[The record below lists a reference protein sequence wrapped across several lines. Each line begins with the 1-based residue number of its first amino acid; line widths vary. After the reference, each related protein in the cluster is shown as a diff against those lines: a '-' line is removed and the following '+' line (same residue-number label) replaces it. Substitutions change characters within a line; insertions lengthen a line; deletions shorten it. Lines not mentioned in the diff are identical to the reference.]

1 MRANVG
7 KKSDLFQRGKR
18 NQKVSL
24 SSCCRSTSI
33 IPEFVGN
40 HGNIAWAVQKTIV
53 CVNKPCVLIVINLET
68 LFNNRTWQP

>member
-18 NQKVSL
+18 
-24 SSCCRSTSI
+24 
-33 IPEFVGN
+33 N

>member
-1 MRANVG
+1 MRANVE

-24 SSCCRSTSI
+24 SSIYIYYS
-33 IPEFVGN
+33 PEFVGN

-53 CVNKPCVLIVINLET
+53 CVNKPCVLIVINLEI

>member
-33 IPEFVGN
+33 IPPN
-40 HGNIAWAVQKTIV
+40 
-53 CVNKPCVLIVINLET
+53 LSVIMAI
-68 LFNNRTWQP
+68 